1 MAGTVFMTEKQITS
15 ADAQDARILRI
26 YEEAFP
32 EEERIPFDDIIRL
45 TDDIP
50 LDFTAYS
57 LGSCLIGFTIVCPR
71 EPFTWFWYFAVRAD
85 LRGRGIGQDILSSL
99 LQRYRGKRCV
109 LDIESPRQACANR
122 EQRLRRHAFYLRNG
136 FRDTHAYRT
145 FAGIEYTILMLG
157 EGTFT
162 MQDYDALIAGL
173 RRFWQ
178 PPCEG

>member
-1 MAGTVFMTEKQITS
+1 MADIALITGKQITS
-15 ADAQDARILRI
+15 AGAQDIRILRL

-32 EEERIPFDDIIRL
+32 EEERIPYNELIRL
-45 TDDIP
+45 TDEIP
-50 LDFTAYS
+50 LDFTVYPQ
-57 LGSCLIGFTIVCPR
+57 GSDLAGFTIACPSG
-71 EPFTWFWYFAVRAD
+71 PFTWFWYFAVRAD

-109 LDIESPRQACANR
+109 LDMESPRQACANR

-157 EGTFT
+157 GGTFT

-173 RRFWQ
+173 RRFWK
-178 PPCEG
+178 PPQEA